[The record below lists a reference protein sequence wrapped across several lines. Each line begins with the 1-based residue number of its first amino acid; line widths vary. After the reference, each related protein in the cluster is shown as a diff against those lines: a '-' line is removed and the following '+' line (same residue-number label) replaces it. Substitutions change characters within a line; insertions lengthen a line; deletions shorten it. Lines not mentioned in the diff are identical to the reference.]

1 MKKKYKL
8 NSKVYKKNKSRY
20 IKISKNQLRILDSLL
35 NDGGKTKKYFDNKKN
50 LKYSEHSGLLDFG
63 KSTLQRILINT
74 KKSLSD
80 LNDDQ
85 ILLPDNIPDAFDYE
99 YFFHTHPPTPNPL
112 SRIKNNILYD
122 MPSVNDIYHFID
134 HYNDGKTQGSIVISS
149 EGIYIIKVIY
159 DKKIKLKN
167 IDKIYNYYEKKI
179 FNIQLL
185 AIEKYKKEL
194 NLKNYYKKII
204 QDKTFIKEFN
214 KILKKINIVIK
225 YYPREKVKNKW
236 ILNDIYLKVNP
247 IE

>member
-1 MKKKYKL
+1 
-8 NSKVYKKNKSRY
+8 
-20 IKISKNQLRILDSLL
+20 
-35 NDGGKTKKYFDNKKN
+35 
-50 LKYSEHSGLLDFG
+50 
-63 KSTLQRILINT
+63 
-74 KKSLSD
+74 
-80 LNDDQ
+80 
-85 ILLPDNIPDAFDYE
+85 
-99 YFFHTHPPTPNPL
+99 
-112 SRIKNNILYD
+112 
-122 MPSVNDIYHFID
+122 MPSVNDIFHFID

-159 DKKIKLKN
+159 DKKIKWKN